1 VTARRAAAARALLA
15 GCAWSLVVGAA
26 AGSAAQGLGLPGPGG
41 CFEDTLEP
49 NGYAAPTL
57 LSGLVDRDDLNICAS
72 DDWFRVDLRADQ
84 VATLEL
90 FFEHAQ
96 GDVDV
101 TLQDTSY
108 RVLAVSES
116 ASDYER
122 ISWVAREDQTLLF
135 RVYGYDGA
143 AAGYRLRFELVDFS
157 ETCPRPDAAAA
168 TAHGALEADVVCR
181 GRSRDYVLPV
191 EAGEWTEL
199 LLVSD
204 GALGD
209 LDVRV
214 FDEAGALLAASS
226 GAGPAERARVFPER
240 AGDLLVRVEGAPDG
254 VGPFELGV
262 ARLHAVPDLWVDGT
276 VRFERALSTAHGLKG
291 LEEAA
296 PAGCLVELVRVAD
309 GLPVSRSVVG
319 EDGTFGLRAS
329 FVRPEDVRVRVSAAL
344 EAPGYTLAVS
354 PTVDGGAWASESPTL
369 AELGPDEDGS
379 YAVALALDRSTP
391 LAGALNISTV
401 ARAGLEMVRP
411 YLRRPVHV
419 SFIWEPGRAYPCGSC
434 FSDGRIYLGGGEAD
448 PDEFDGPVILHEL
461 GHLLMAHMGWD
472 DSPGGGHDGSRTWP
486 AVAYGEGIAT
496 VIAALAAEDSLYVD
510 GGAGSLLAYQDID
523 RVTSLQGYGT
533 SDGSLLGFVS
543 EWLTAAIGWDALD
556 GADPDEPHD
565 RVELGRDGVL
575 RALFEHAV
583 DRRRADLG
591 PPGMELSDW
600 VNTLR
605 CADPR
610 GAPALQ
616 RLVRGHMGFP
626 FPDLGKDKCAWS
638 GVQ

>member
-1 VTARRAAAARALLA
+1 MTLARTALAVGVACACACALVA
-15 GCAWSLVVGAA
+15 GGA
-26 AGSAAQGLGLPGPGG
+26 AAQGLGLPGPGG
-41 CFEDTLEP
+41 CFEDSLEP
-49 NGYAAPTL
+49 NGYANPTPL
-57 LSGLVDRDDLNICAS
+57 AGLVDRDDLNVCAS
-72 DDWFRVDLRADQ
+72 DDWFRVELRADQ
-84 VATLEL
+84 VATFEL
-90 FFEHAQ
+90 SFEHTQ
-96 GDVDV
+96 GDIDV
-101 TLQDTSY
+101 TLQDASY

-116 ASDYER
+116 ATNYER
-122 ISWVAREDQTLLF
+122 ISWVASEDQTLLF

-143 AAGYRLRFELVDFS
+143 AATYRLRFELTDFS
-157 ETCPRPDAAAA
+157 ETCPRPDIATP
-168 TAHGALEADVVCR
+168 TAHGALEGDVVCR
-181 GRSRDYVLPV
+181 GRGRDYLLPV
-191 EAGEWTEL
+191 RADEWTEL

-204 GALGD
+204 DALGD

-214 FDEAGALLAASS
+214 FDESGALLAASS
-226 GAGPAERARVFPER
+226 GAGTTERARVFPE
-240 AGDLLVRVEGAPDG
+240 GDGTLLVRVEGAPDG

-262 ARLHAVPDLWVDGT
+262 SRLHPVPDLVVEGAA
-276 VRFERALSTAHGLKG
+276 VFERARSTPLGLKG
-291 LEEAA
+291 NEPTA
-296 PAGCLVELVRVAD
+296 PAGCLVELVRTSD
-309 GLPVSRSVVG
+309 GLPVARGVVG
-319 EDGTFGLRAS
+319 EDGRFRLRAS

-344 EAPGYTLAVS
+344 EAPEYTLAVS
-354 PTVDGGAWASESPTL
+354 SAVGSATWASDSPAL
-369 AELGPDEDGS
+369 SELPRGPDGT
-379 YAVALALDRSTP
+379 YVVALELARGAA

-401 ARAGLEMVRP
+401 ARDGLEMVRP
-411 YLRRPVHV
+411 YLRSPVHV

-448 PDEFDGPVILHEL
+448 PDEFDAPVILHEL

-472 DSPGGGHDGSRTWP
+472 DSPGGGHDGSQTWP

-496 VIAALAAEDSLYVD
+496 VIAALAADDSLYVD

-523 RVTSLQGYGT
+523 RLTSLQGYGT

-543 EWLTAAIGWDALD
+543 EWLTAAIGWDAHD
-556 GADPDEPHD
+556 DADHAEPFD

-600 VNTLR
+600 INTLR